1 MNGPVVNHISVQ
13 AQFASL
19 NNDRE
24 QLRNTTSSL
33 NRERKQEEETIRSLR
48 FTEQA
53 LADQVRIAHA
63 KLGAENKKRQ
73 LLREETTRKQCLL
86 EKDRKEIT
94 ILANRLFQLEEE
106 EKTRR
111 MKSVKEIDML
121 NDELELIIRQYEER
135 GLVKVITVDTAE
147 LFLKT
152 SIQSRIGP
160 QVAADVICNDSALLS
175 DVEREEGEKKMN
187 EEWQNVAIAMEKH
200 IQLLKDATFKYRRE
214 LQTRMILEEQVQA
227 LRRKMLRQTEV
238 RGKRIFR
245 HSSVS
250 FTNTTHNCLY
260 IKILRLELYLLLKPL
275 SEMELDELERLWDQ
289 KWENKFHEEH
299 EKDDKDVTLIR
310 GVGGSTMMGKDA
322 FSVPLAGNSGGPSL
336 FCHHQPPP
344 PGQSTVD
351 MDLFYGDLQP
361 IQEGHDE
368 LGHNTTKEITMQEND
383 GMNQM

>member
-200 IQLLKDATFKYRRE
+200 IQLLKDATFKYRQE

-227 LRRKMLRQTEV
+227 LRRKMLRQTE
-238 RGKRIFR
+238 
-245 HSSVS
+245 
-250 FTNTTHNCLY
+250 
-260 IKILRLELYLLLKPL
+260 PL